1 MNAIA
6 IITYHINVS
15 ASRIEELMEGQ
26 DIDESDER
34 YREVA
39 MDLLENDISDNT
51 GDYIEMSNEM
61 PDIEVDA

>member
-15 ASRIEELMEGQ
+15 ASRIEELMEDQG
-26 DIDESDER
+26 IDESDER

-39 MDLLENDISDNT
+39 MDLLESDISDNT